1 MRHHQL
7 TPPSHPAFW
16 AFILLMPLLSACGF
30 TPLYGELENG
40 STLQDRL
47 AKIAIVDITEPA
59 TTGYMFQ
66 RELKK
71 RFGEERA
78 AEFDLKVNL
87 KESRVSVA
95 VTGEANT
102 NRFSYTL
109 RASYKLVHRE
119 TEKTFTGSLSA
130 TNGYGIVP
138 SQYSSLVGEEQAR
151 RKSIEDLAGQLEMEL
166 ILALRGFDE

>member
-1 MRHHQL
+1 MRNRQ
-7 TPPSHPAFW
+7 PALPCRPVFW
-16 AFILLMPLLSACGF
+16 AFVLLIPLLSACGF

-47 AKIAIVDITEPA
+47 AKIAVADITEPA

-71 RFGEERA
+71 RLGEAQA
-78 AEFDLKVNL
+78 AEFDLIVLL
-87 KESRVSVA
+87 KESRISVA

-109 RASYKLVHRE
+109 RASYKLVHRD
-119 TEKTFTGSLSA
+119 TEKTFKGTLSA

-151 RKSIEDLAGQLEMEL
+151 RKSIEDLASQLEMEL